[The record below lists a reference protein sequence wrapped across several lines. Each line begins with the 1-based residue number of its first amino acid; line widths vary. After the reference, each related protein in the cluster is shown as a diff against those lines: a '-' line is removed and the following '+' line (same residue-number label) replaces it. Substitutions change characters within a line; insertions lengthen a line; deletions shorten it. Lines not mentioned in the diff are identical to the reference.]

1 MKSQAHTNQFV
12 KRIVWAL
19 AILSLLILL
28 TPQVHA
34 VDSGGIGGRPAKPD
48 PKNKRTES
56 IFLFTVDPGQQ
67 ATNTVKIYNTT
78 NTKKT
83 IDVYP
88 VDSQV
93 SSGGAFACAQKADE
107 QRDVGTWLKLNKQT
121 VTVDANGS
129 QDIDFS
135 LSVPDSATP
144 GEHNGCIAI
153 QQTDQVPQAAGNGIA
168 LSFRSAIRVSVT
180 VKGDLRKGLAF
191 TRLEDKPGNK
201 EGILLINT
209 ALRNSGNVSLDTDVD
224 IRLKTV
230 LGTTVNKTG
239 GEFPVLAGGES
250 EFNFEVGEPFWGGI
264 YFLKAKATYN
274 PNPQAGLGDESEE
287 AAVTSSRVLVMAP
300 KPMALVIEILALAV
314 LIGGGTYFYKRR
326 STHKQWRNKGKI
338 YVVKE
343 GDSIQKVAGKYGV
356 SWKTLARVN
365 KLKAP
370 YHLEAGQHLKLLPKT
385 NTSKNTQQAKTEHK
399 PKK

>member
-1 MKSQAHTNQFV
+1 MKSQAHTYQFV

-19 AILSLLILL
+19 AILSLLVLL

-34 VDSGGIGGRPAKPD
+34 VDSGGVGGRPAKPD
-48 PKNKRTES
+48 PNNKRTES
-56 IFLFTVDPGQQ
+56 IFLFTVDAGQK
-67 ATNTVKIYNTT
+67 ATNSVKIYNTT

-107 QRDVGTWLKLNKQT
+107 QREVGSWLKLAKQS
-121 VTVDANGS
+121 VAVDANSS
-129 QDIDFS
+129 QDIDFT
-135 LSVPDSATP
+135 LNVPDNATP

-153 QQTDQVPQAAGNGIA
+153 QQSDQTPQAAGNGIA

-180 VKGDLRKGLAF
+180 VKGDLRKGIAF
-191 TRLEDKPGNK
+191 TRLENKPGK
-201 EGILLINT
+201 PGMILINT

-224 IRLKTV
+224 VRIKSI
-230 LGTTVNKTG
+230 LGTTVSKTG

-250 EFNFEVGEPFWGGI
+250 EFNFETGEPFWGGL
-264 YFLKAKATYN
+264 YFLTAKATYN
-274 PNPQAGLGDESEE
+274 PNPQASLGDNSQQ
-287 AAVTSSRVLVMAP
+287 ASITTRRVLLTAP
-300 KPMALVIEILALAV
+300 KPLALVIELLTLV
-314 LIGGGTYFYKRR
+314 LLVGGGIFFFRR
-326 STHKQWRNKGKI
+326 RKTHKQWRSKGKI
-338 YVVKE
+338 YVVKD
-343 GDSIQKVAGKYGV
+343 GDNIQKIAEKYGV
-356 SWKTLARVN
+356 DWKTLARVN

-370 YHLEAGQHLKLLPKT
+370 YHLETGQHLKLLPKI
-385 NTSKNTQQAKTEHK
+385 NIPKPKQAKTEHK